1 MKFSLSVALLTA
13 FFVAACSEEPPPQP
27 TRHRMANYPAA
38 GTEQYPPP
46 QQPFNPNGPARPTGT
61 PPVETAASPPPAAA
75 PTKIAKGDYPYGI
88 PGKSLFAWQIRRC
101 GRIPSGNGSE
111 GSVHRQNLSRSVTL
125 PALVAAGKIDPRS
138 LGILLQ
144 RSKAGQLRLIS
155 DADRRAPLTRSLS
168 RRFHNSP
175 MELRIKRAPR
185 IDIEITVPGDKSI
198 SHRAVI
204 IAALS
209 NGVCTLHGFLPSENC
224 MHTVNAMR
232 ALGIKIEQPQPD
244 TLIVHGKKR
253 VLTSPKKEID
263 CGNSGT
269 TMRLLAGL
277 LAGQTFES
285 RLVGDAGLS
294 RRPMDRVIAPLR
306 RMGATILAEGPEQTP
321 PLRIHGGSLRGMHH
335 RLPIASAQVKSALL
349 LAGLF
354 AKGKTTV
361 NEPSPTRNH
370 TEVLFNYFLVRT
382 AMDGETSVTVFGDQV
397 PESRD
402 FTIPGDI
409 SSAAFWLVAAAAQP
423 RGHLLVREV
432 GLNNTRTALLG
443 VLLRM
448 GAQVR
453 EAIEDVDQLE
463 PRGIVEVTGAPLK
476 GTVIQGREVP
486 QLIDELPILA
496 VAGVL
501 ASGKTIIRHAQE
513 LRVKETDR
521 IAAIAHNLRTM
532 GAQVTEMNDGLEI
545 DGPAPLHGARVASF
559 SDHRIAMA
567 FAIAGLFAEGETVV
581 QDAECIR
588 QSYPGF
594 GTVLDEFTNLKRMQI
609 STPVFGSFTPTPVE
623 ET

>member
-1 MKFSLSVALLTA
+1 
-13 FFVAACSEEPPPQP
+13 
-27 TRHRMANYPAA
+27 
-38 GTEQYPPP
+38 
-46 QQPFNPNGPARPTGT
+46 
-61 PPVETAASPPPAAA
+61 
-75 PTKIAKGDYPYGI
+75 
-88 PGKSLFAWQIRRC
+88 
-101 GRIPSGNGSE
+101 
-111 GSVHRQNLSRSVTL
+111 
-125 PALVAAGKIDPRS
+125 
-138 LGILLQ
+138 
-144 RSKAGQLRLIS
+144 
-155 DADRRAPLTRSLS
+155 
-168 RRFHNSP
+168 

-209 NGVCTLHGFLPSENC
+209 NGACTLHGFLPSDDC
-224 MHTVNAMR
+224 MRTVNAMR
-232 ALGIKIEQPQPD
+232 ALGIKIEEPQRD

-253 VLTSPKKEID
+253 VLTPPKKEID

-294 RRPMDRVIAPLR
+294 RRPMDRVIAPLSK
-306 RMGATILAEGPEQTP
+306 MGANILAEGPEQTP
-321 PLRIHGGSLRGMHH
+321 PLRIRGGSLRGIHH

-354 AKGKTTV
+354 AKGRTTV
-361 NEPSPTRNH
+361 DEPLPTRNH
-370 TEVLFNYFLVRT
+370 TEVLFNYFLVRAAT
-382 AMDGETSVTVFGDQV
+382 DGEGSVTVFGDQV

-423 RGHLLVREV
+423 RGHLLVSEV
-432 GLNNTRTALLG
+432 GLNDTRTALLG

-463 PRGIVEVTGAPLK
+463 PRGVVEVTGFPLK

-501 ASGKTIIRHAQE
+501 ANGKTIIRHAQE

-532 GAQVTEMNDGLEI
+532 GAQVTETNDGLEVH
-545 DGPAPLHGARVASF
+545 GPAPLHGARVASF
-559 SDHRIAMA
+559 GDHRIAMA
-567 FAIAGLFAEGETVV
+567 FAIAGLFAEGETIV

-594 GTVLDEFTNLKRMQI
+594 GTVLNEFTNPKRMQI
-609 STPVFGSFTPTPVE
+609 STPVIGSFTPTPVK

>member
-1 MKFSLSVALLTA
+1 
-13 FFVAACSEEPPPQP
+13 
-27 TRHRMANYPAA
+27 
-38 GTEQYPPP
+38 
-46 QQPFNPNGPARPTGT
+46 
-61 PPVETAASPPPAAA
+61 
-75 PTKIAKGDYPYGI
+75 
-88 PGKSLFAWQIRRC
+88 
-101 GRIPSGNGSE
+101 
-111 GSVHRQNLSRSVTL
+111 
-125 PALVAAGKIDPRS
+125 
-138 LGILLQ
+138 LLQ
-144 RSKAGQLRLIS
+144 RSKAGQLRLIT
-155 DADRRAPLTRSLS
+155 DADRRARLTHSL
-168 RRFHNSP
+168 REKFHNSS

-209 NGVCTLHGFLPSENC
+209 NGVCTLRGFLPSEDC

-294 RRPMDRVIAPLR
+294 RRPMDRVIAPLHK
-306 RMGATILAEGPEQTP
+306 MGASILAEGPEQTP
-321 PLRIHGGSLRGMHH
+321 PLRIHGGSLRGIRH
-335 RLPIASAQVKSALL
+335 RLPVASAQVKSALL

-354 AKGKTTV
+354 AKGRTTV
-361 NEPSPTRNH
+361 DEPSPTRNH

-382 AMDGETSVTVFGDQV
+382 ATDGEGSVAVFGDQV

-432 GLNNTRTALLG
+432 GLNDTRTALLG

-463 PRGIVEVTGAPLK
+463 PRGIVEVTGVPLK
-476 GTVIQGREVP
+476 GTVVQGREVP

-501 ASGKTIIRHAQE
+501 ANGKTIIRQAQE
-513 LRVKETDR
+513 LRVKESDR
-521 IAAIAHNLRTM
+521 IAAIAHNLRAM
-532 GAQVTEMNDGLEI
+532 GAQVTEMNDGLEVH
-545 DGPAPLHGARVASF
+545 GPAPLHGARVASF
-559 SDHRIAMA
+559 GDHRIAMA
-567 FAIAGLFAEGETVV
+567 FAIAGLFAEGETIV
-581 QDAECIR
+581 QDAECIG

-594 GTVLDEFTNLKRMQI
+594 GTVLDEFTNPKRMQI
-609 STPVFGSFTPTPVE
+609 STPVIGSLTPTPVE
-623 ET
+623 EP